1 MNKRM
6 TMTLSPSPLDFSD
19 VCAALGRGDRVA
31 LFIRHS
37 ERPPIRPDD
46 KDFGRHLGLTPR
58 GVALAR
64 EAGARLTGAPPD
76 ARFLASPMQRCRL
89 TARHVA
95 EGMGISAPRVE
106 DADPLGVRGFFY
118 RDPYAVQEIMRQQGY
133 MAYMLE
139 YLKTGNAPHSA
150 PLADAT
156 EQTLEWMITQMT
168 VPFVLFVSHDIFVA
182 AILTGLRLR
191 SYTAEAWV
199 GFLHGFALVRHG
211 QDPWACHPC
220 LPSHAAVGAPHP
232 FIH

>member
-6 TMTLSPSPLDFSD
+6 TMTLSSSLLDFGD
-19 VCAALGRGDRVA
+19 VRAALGRGGRVA

-37 ERPPIRPDD
+37 ERPPIRSDD

-58 GVALAR
+58 GVAVAR
-64 EAGARLTGAPPD
+64 EAGAMLAGAPD
-76 ARFLASPMQRCRL
+76 VRLLASPMQRCRL
-89 TARHVA
+89 TARHIA
-95 EGMGISAPRVE
+95 EGMGVPEPQVE

-139 YLKTGNAPHSA
+139 YLKKGNALHSA
-150 PLADAT
+150 PLMTAM

-182 AILTGLRLR
+182 AILTALRLR
-191 SYTAEAWV
+191 SYTAEEWV
-199 GFLHGFALVRHG
+199 GFLHGFALIQHG

-220 LPSHAAVGAPHP
+220 LPSHTEVDASHP